1 MVSVNRTIDTTQRN
15 VMLVIAGCVVVVGCV
30 LAGFVWSGGKV
41 GALIHPAEIL
51 TIGGA
56 ALGALMV
63 MSPKKVLIDL
73 IKGILQ
79 CFKGAPFSRVM
90 YDELFKLLYDLFR
103 LARREG
109 LIALESHVS
118 NAHESEIFKKY
129 PKIAANHHVTEFIC
143 GALSPII
150 EGTVKPEQLPILLA
164 TELKVVEEEHHA
176 TVSALAKTADA
187 LPGFGIVAAVLGIV
201 ITMGAIDGPV
211 EEIGEKVGAALV
223 GTFLGIL
230 ASYGFMNPLAARMES
245 LGHAEMNFFRT
256 IAVVMQGFINDMPPK
271 IALDQARRGVSTE
284 FRMNREEL
292 DKLFAEVEAS

>member
-1 MVSVNRTIDTTQRN
+1 
-15 VMLVIAGCVVVVGCV
+15 
-30 LAGFVWSGGKV
+30 
-41 GALIHPAEIL
+41 
-51 TIGGA
+51 
-56 ALGALMV
+56 MV

-79 CFKGAPFSRVM
+79 CFKGTPYNRAS

-109 LIALESHVS
+109 LIALEQHVS
-118 NAHESEIFKKY
+118 NSKESDIFKKY
-129 PKIAANHHVTEFIC
+129 PRVAGNHHVADFIC

-150 EGTVKPEQLPILLA
+150 EGTVKPEQLPLLLN
-164 TELKVVEEEHHA
+164 TELKVIEEEHHA
-176 TVSALAKTADA
+176 SVAALTKTADA

-201 ITMGAIDGPV
+201 VTMGAINGPV

-230 ASYGFMNPLAARMES
+230 LSYGFMNPLAARMDS
-245 LGHAEMNFFRT
+245 LGQAEMNFFRT
-256 IAVVMQGFINDMPPK
+256 ISTVMQGFVNDLPPK
-271 IALDQARRGVSTE
+271 VALDHARRGVSTE
-284 FRMNREEL
+284 FRMHREEL

>member
-1 MVSVNRTIDTTQRN
+1 
-15 VMLVIAGCVVVVGCV
+15 MLVIVGCVVVVGCV
-30 LAGFVWSGGKV
+30 LAGFAMSGGAI
-41 GALIHPAEIL
+41 GSLIHPAEIL
-51 TIGGA
+51 VIGGA

-73 IKGILQ
+73 MKGVLQ
-79 CFKGAPFSRVM
+79 CFKGTPYNRGA

-109 LIALESHVS
+109 LIALEQHVANS
-118 NAHESEIFKKY
+118 KESDIFKKY
-129 PKIAANHHVTEFIC
+129 SRVGSNHHVTEFIC

-150 EGTVKPEQLPILLA
+150 EGTVKPDQLPQLLS
-164 TELKVVEEEHHA
+164 TELKVIEEEHHA
-176 TVSALAKTADA
+176 SVAALAKTADA

-201 ITMGAIDGPV
+201 VTMGAINGPV

-230 ASYGFMNPLAARMES
+230 LSYGFMNPLASRMDS
-245 LGHAEMNFFRT
+245 LGQAEMNFFRT
-256 IAVVMQGFINDMPPK
+256 ISTVMQGFVNDLPPK
-271 IALDQARRGVSTE
+271 VALDHARRGVSTE
-284 FRMNREEL
+284 FRMHREEL